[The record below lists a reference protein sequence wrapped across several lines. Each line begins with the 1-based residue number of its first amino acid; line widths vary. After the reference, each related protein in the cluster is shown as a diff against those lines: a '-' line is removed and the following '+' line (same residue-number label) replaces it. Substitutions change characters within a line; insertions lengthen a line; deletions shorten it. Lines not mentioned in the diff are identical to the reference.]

1 MASFMILG
9 GTAEDIRVLS
19 DGAEVFNDG
28 ASGGVGGFWQFGCY
42 LQCGSRTLVA
52 ASGGGDRRVWF
63 SCSHVIPI
71 KTINSYIACDRK
83 LLGLGI
89 LGLDDILRMNLQQV
103 AQSKSYVNGFT
114 RRRGEKET
122 GSKVENKF
130 HTGKSNFSR
139 MTMAG
144 LETENKGGVE
154 SPSRHRLVYTTTCLI
169 GHQVD
174 VQVSDGSVFTGIFH
188 ATNAEKDF
196 GVILKMARITKA
208 GSSRGQKNNLDGF
221 QKPPSKML
229 IIPAKELVQ
238 IVAKSISVTRDGLM
252 NELQSDQL
260 HDIIIDSNISQSRHV
275 DLERELEP
283 WVPDDDNI
291 ECPELDDT
299 FDHHW
304 HRGWDQFEANATLFG
319 VKSTFNEELY
329 TTKID
334 RGPQTRELEKEAL
347 RLARE
352 IEGEDTQDL
361 HLAEERGIHVHD
373 KFDLDEETKYS
384 SVSRMVDDSGYDED
398 EDMLN
403 SQNNKIFGGVSNSI
417 LNNRSALPSFFSS
430 LVYINFL
437 ASVVSF
443 CLCSIEDNPT
453 DQRVGNIQTKDYA
466 EKHMVN
472 LVFLL
477 PATTLFKYE
486 SAHPNEYC
494 SDKGLSATA
503 TAYAPPSI
511 VSSKAQENTIS
522 AEVSSTSESG
532 NAARAAD
539 GPGLSPSSS
548 MGSLTSEKSTLNPHA
563 KEFRLN
569 PNAKSFV
576 PSSSSLRAASP
587 VSDGSFYYPANV
599 APVPHMH
606 GMPVGI
612 GLGPTFP
619 PHQPVIFGLQGTP
632 LQPPPAY
639 FHSNG
644 PQYGQPMLLGQPG
657 QVVYVPPYP
666 PVRMS

>member
-1 MASFMILG
+1 
-9 GTAEDIRVLS
+9 
-19 DGAEVFNDG
+19 
-28 ASGGVGGFWQFGCY
+28 
-42 LQCGSRTLVA
+42 
-52 ASGGGDRRVWF
+52 
-63 SCSHVIPI
+63 
-71 KTINSYIACDRK
+71 
-83 LLGLGI
+83 
-89 LGLDDILRMNLQQV
+89 MNLQQV
-103 AQSKSYVNGFT
+103 AQSKSFVNGFT

-139 MTMAG
+139 MTTAG

-196 GVILKMARITKA
+196 GIILKMARITKA

-238 IVAKSISVTRDGLM
+238 IVAKSISVTRDGSM
-252 NELQSDQL
+252 NELQNDQL

-329 TTKID
+329 TTKLD

-398 EDMLN
+398 EEDMLN

-430 LVYINFL
+430 LVEAQSSPLSTSNNFHPSDAL
-437 ASVVSF
+437 DCQSI
-443 CLCSIEDNPT
+443 IEDNPT

-466 EKHMVN
+466 EKHMAN
-472 LVFLL
+472 DQSQAL
-477 PATTLFKYE
+477 KSEDE
-486 SAHPNEYC
+486 SAHPNEDC
-494 SDKGLSATA
+494 ADGLSATA
-503 TAYAPPSI
+503 TAYAPPSN

-522 AEVSSTSESG
+522 TAVSSTSISG
-532 NAARAAD
+532 IAARAAN

-548 MGSLTSEKSTLNPHA
+548 MGSLTSEKSSLNPHA

-576 PSSSSLRAASP
+576 PSSSPLRAASP
-587 VSDGSFYYPANV
+587 VSGGSFYYPANV

-619 PHQPVIFGLQGTP
+619 PHQPVIFGPQGTP

-639 FHSNG
+639 FPSNG

-657 QVVYVPPYP
+657 QVVYMPAYP
-666 PVRMS
+666 PEMAYKGRDF